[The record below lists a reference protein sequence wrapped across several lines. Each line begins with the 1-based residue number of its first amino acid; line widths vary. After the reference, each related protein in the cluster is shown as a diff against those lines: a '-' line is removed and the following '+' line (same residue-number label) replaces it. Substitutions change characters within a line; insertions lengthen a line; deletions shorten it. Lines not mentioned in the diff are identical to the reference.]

1 MATES
6 DPAVT
11 RVTVILNTPDDWFTW
26 LFIRRDVAN
35 RNGLWQYIDPDV
47 AKELLPQ
54 LTEDVEPQLTDY
66 MAGATRLSALTADD
80 RESYRW
86 ECDRWERRRSEYR
99 TQKKALADL
108 NTDISKT
115 IAVRHIH
122 LIKDHETPYDRL
134 VALKKF
140 LCPTDST
147 RRRELADKYN
157 ALKTAPRAAKK
168 VEQWL
173 VDWTYI
179 TAQGKSVNLPETD
192 GNRPQEDFLIACKA
206 LDQEYATSCLREIF
220 KHEARGTTAE
230 ITSLETYVAEMTTYL
245 RRTKPHTTGLA
256 VAAADLGITKPTET
270 STSGRSHRDGTNSD
284 GARPPTCV
292 CGKQHWYSDCYIL
305 NPRHPSRP
313 KTYQPPAEAVRKVE
327 QARKDHKVNARIKSA
342 LDKWAARQS
351 QSTQQYTGTL
361 RIDNGKAPDD
371 NHTFVMSM
379 GIKLGTCDVLDNQND
394 LDDIEEIITIDSR
407 TETADALTVLAID
420 DTNPNELLDRW
431 IVDPGSNTHRNTI
444 NAGIGRTI
452 ITAWGTMNLVAR
464 TQQGLLLLKLTH
476 VAYVEG
482 FLTSILGLARCRSES
497 IHFDSGRDVLYMQE
511 PTNIIAQLKYNGG
524 HWLIDAD
531 PSRRPPLSVLRSSL
545 STFGTPYRPSYAPKP
560 DNIVDRRAAHQIW
573 GHPGRKAVDQLEP
586 NVIGVQLTGDHM
598 DCLCQTCIEAR
609 MAHIVSRRP
618 SESRAQQ
625 PFYRIAID
633 IIYIIPVGDECIDG
647 SKYAIHAVDEYTK
660 WHEISTIKRKDKTT
674 LIRWFMYLIRRI
686 QRVYNADVVAIRCDN
701 EAGFG
706 NDLINMTE
714 ELGILYESAPP
725 GTKEPNGL
733 VERAGGV
740 LTQRARAMRLHS
752 QLPKDLS
759 HEMYR
764 TAAYILNRTPTEA
777 LGWKTPYEAVWG
789 RKPLV
794 AHMRPIGCRAYVY
807 NRDLRA
813 ADKLESRTLIGH
825 LVGYQGTNIFRIW
838 LPTKDTIIVTRD
850 VVFEPTLFFKGM
862 DGYASTPVIEEVIEL
877 LEYPEVPQDDEIN
890 IEDLLTARQRRR
902 QTAHETSAGGAGSSH
917 HGPVPG
923 PSEHGPVPGPSDPI
937 FPIETPEGY
946 RRQGDRAPHDV
957 NLDPD
962 DPNLIVTGKRQRKKR
977 DLNTFTVVA
986 TLQQG
991 TEPLVDYLRAFSTEL
1006 LFDRASAKA
1015 DEVPRI
1021 HQTQLP
1027 PLPKSEHQI
1036 NTHKF
1041 GKQFRR
1047 AMEIEWQD
1055 LCAKEV
1061 FEKTTMT
1068 TTTVDGEVLPLMWV
1082 YTYKTDGDGYL
1093 SRFKA
1098 RLVVRGDLQAPLDNT
1113 YATTLAIELPS
1124 SHRHAFLTWS

>member
-1 MATES
+1 MGAPS
-6 DPAVT
+6 L
-11 RVTVILNTPDDWFTW
+11 RV
-26 LFIRRDVAN
+26 
-35 RNGLWQYIDPDV
+35 
-47 AKELLPQ
+47 
-54 LTEDVEPQLTDY
+54 
-66 MAGATRLSALTADD
+66 SH
-80 RESYRW
+80 
-86 ECDRWERRRSEYR
+86 
-99 TQKKALADL
+99 QKKALADL

-256 VAAADLGITKPTET
+256 VAAADLVTAHDQYLHA
-270 STSGRSHRDGTNSD
+270 S
-284 GARPPTCV
+284 
-292 CGKQHWYSDCYIL
+292 GKQHWYSDCYIL

-379 GIKLGTCDVLDNQND
+379 GIKLGTCDVLDDQND
-394 LDDIEEIITIDSR
+394 LDDIKEIITIDSR
-407 TETADALTVLAID
+407 TETADTLTVLAID

-431 IVDPGSNTHRNTI
+431 IVDPGSHTRHQFGVMARLGEDKQQSRSQHHQRWHWSHYHHGLGHDGPSRSYTT
-444 NAGIGRTI
+444 GT
-452 ITAWGTMNLVAR
+452 TAAEADTCRVCRRISDKHSGT
-464 TQQGLLLLKLTH
+464 
-476 VAYVEG
+476 
-482 FLTSILGLARCRSES
+482 ARCRSES

-545 STFGTPYRPSYAPKP
+545 STFGTSYRPSYAPKP

-618 SESRAQQ
+618 SKSRAQQ

-674 LIRWFMYLIRRI
+674 LIRWFMSLIRRI

-838 LPTKDTIIVTRD
+838 LHKGHYHRHSRRC
-850 VVFEPTLFFKGM
+850 FEPTLFFKGM

-917 HGPVPG
+917 VGGETDNASGSTQQQLLTPGPSEHGPVPG

-937 FPIETPEGY
+937 FPIEPPEGY

-977 DLNTFTVVA
+977 DLNTFAVVA

-991 TEPLVDYLRAFSTEL
+991 HEPLVDYLRAFSTEL

-1015 DEVPRI
+1015 DEADL
-1021 HQTQLP
+1021 LP
-1027 PLPKSEHQI
+1027 VSL
-1036 NTHKF
+1036 F
-1041 GKQFRR
+1041 
-1047 AMEIEWQD
+1047 
-1055 LCAKEV
+1055 
-1061 FEKTTMT
+1061 
-1068 TTTVDGEVLPLMWV
+1068 
-1082 YTYKTDGDGYL
+1082 
-1093 SRFKA
+1093 
-1098 RLVVRGDLQAPLDNT
+1098 
-1113 YATTLAIELPS
+1113 S
-1124 SHRHAFLTWS
+1124 SD